1 MRTFLFALFV
11 AFNFVGFSQIS
22 GEVLDGIYIRQ
33 NALGR
38 KPVAYNY
45 QSESNL
51 MWMKRVW
58 RVIDLREKINHPFYY
73 PIETRNNM
81 SNLITVLR
89 NGICADEITAYDPI
103 SDEFLY
109 SFRGSE
115 ACSIGEWIDTLYLP
129 NEDGEIQATEVPNE
143 FQTHNVL
150 RFRIKEDWFFD
161 NTRGVMEARIIGL
174 CPIEEVFDEN
184 DEYKGERPL
193 YWVYMPEIRHM
204 LANQETPSRHNDVE
218 RRTYDDLFNK
228 RLFSSYVYQDSN
240 VQSRKIKDYKTGLE
254 ALLEGRRI
262 EKKMFDYEQ
271 DLWEY

>member
-1 MRTFLFALFV
+1 MRTFLFTVILISNLSLSAQPV
-11 AFNFVGFSQIS
+11 AG
-22 GEVLDGIYIRQ
+22 VLDGIYIRE

-38 KPVAYNY
+38 KPVAYNHE
-45 QSESNL
+45 SEINL

-58 RVIDLREKINHPFYY
+58 RVVDLREKMNHPFYY
-73 PIETRNNM
+73 PLETRNGM
-81 SNLITVLR
+81 SNLITVIR
-89 NGICADEITAYDPI
+89 NGICSDELTAFDPI

-109 SFRGSE
+109 PFRGKE
-115 ACSIGEWIDTLYLP
+115 ACEIGESIDTMYVP
-129 NEDGEIQATEVPNE
+129 DEYGEIEAVAVPEE
-143 FQTHNVL
+143 FKTANIL

-161 NTRGVMEARIIGL
+161 NKRSVMEARIIGI
-174 CPIEEVFDEN
+174 CPIEEVQDEN
-184 DEYKGERPL
+184 GEYKGEKPL
-193 YWVYMPEIRHM
+193 YWVYMPEIRHI

-228 RLFSSYVYQDSN
+228 RFFSSYVYQDSN
-240 VQSRKIKDYKTGLE
+240 VHGRKIQDFKSGLE